1 VSWCGARD
9 VVKAFLVKMLGF
21 LIQSKQL
28 TTRCWSRWSLPPLQ
42 SSFCLFT
49 VFLLPR
55 PAANWDSY
63 ETVDWWDAVD
73 FIGIDSY
80 FALVSGM
87 DRTHTEMELRTGWQW
102 VMREMDKWHKKFW
115 RRKAIVFLESGCR
128 SIRGAASRP
137 WDSEI
142 WGPTDMA
149 EQANY
154 YAAMFRVVGR
164 YPFIQGYFLW
174 HWVSY
179 LKHGGPNDKSYAVWN
194 KPALG
199 IVRDTFS
206 GKPKPM
212 KQ

>member
-1 VSWCGARD
+1 LVASFTATL
-9 VVKAFLVKMLGF
+9 FLPFFVF
-21 LIQSKQL
+21 F
-28 TTRCWSRWSLPPLQ
+28 LPP
-42 SSFCLFT
+42 
-49 VFLLPR
+49 

-63 ETVDWWDAVD
+63 KTVNWWDAVD

-80 FALVSGM
+80 FPLVSGM
-87 DRTHTEMELRTGWQW
+87 DRTHTEMEIRTGWQW
-102 VMREMDKWHKKFW
+102 VMREINKWHKKFW
-115 RRKAIVFLESGCR
+115 RRRAIVFLESGCR

-179 LKHGGPNDKSYAVWN
+179 LKHGGPNDKSYTVWN

-199 IVRDTFS
+199 RVRNSFS

-212 KQ
+212 KP